1 MRNSS
6 FPAEHP
12 ERLKL
17 AAEIHA
23 RPHEQLSA
31 PVRASHLAILFGETG
46 PNADFLHLIKLCDLF
61 GVKPPA
67 QEESHFA
74 ASLGDLRLRWE
85 RHTEFSTYT
94 FYDFAAFSDPFA
106 QSAIDAVP
114 AEWLGEMPG
123 QTMVALH
130 LAIDDKIREDE
141 EIARIFHRNS
151 LAGSKTMSGVGM
163 VWSDFSVHEDGWS
176 RMLLCDRGL
185 TRGQTGRLFQRLSEI
200 ETYRMLALL
209 GLPIA
214 RNINPALSRLDA
226 NLSGIIETLADKVS
240 LNDDDRELLDCLT
253 AQAAEAERL
262 SAASAYRFSASLAY
276 ATLVQRRIQELREE
290 RLPGLQTI
298 AEFMDRRLAPA
309 MATQS
314 SVAARQDALALRIGR
329 AGDLLRTRVDIAL
342 EEKNRDLLKSMD
354 RRAQLQLRLQETV
367 EGLSVVAIS
376 YYLVG
381 LVGYAAKGAKGAG
394 LPVDPDLAVG
404 LSVPLILA
412 FVFLGLRRLRNVLSS
427 VKP

>member
-1 MRNSS
+1 M
-6 FPAEHP
+6 
-12 ERLKL
+12 KL

-23 RPHEQLSA
+23 RPHEQLNA
-31 PVRASHLAILFGETG
+31 PVRASHLAVIFGPEG
-46 PNADFLHLIKLCDLF
+46 VKDDFAHLTKLCDLF
-61 GVKPPA
+61 GLKPPNI
-67 QEESHFA
+67 EESHFA
-74 ASLGDLRLRWE
+74 ASLGNLRLRWE

-94 FYDFAAFSDPFA
+94 FYDFASFTDPFA

-114 AEWLGEMPG
+114 DEWLAEMPG

-130 LAIDDKIREDE
+130 LAIDNKIRDDE
-141 EIARIFHRNS
+141 EIGQLFHRNS
-151 LAGSKTMSGVGM
+151 LAGSRVMSGAGM
-163 VWSDFSVHEDGWS
+163 VWSDFSVHDDGWS
-176 RMLLCDRGL
+176 RMLLSDQGL
-185 TRGQTGRLFQRLSEI
+185 TRGQTGRLFQRLTEI

-214 RNINPALSRLDA
+214 RTIGPALSRLDGG
-226 NLSGIIETLADKVS
+226 LSEVIEKLADKTS
-240 LNDDDRELLDCLT
+240 PNDGDRELLDRLT
-253 AQAAEAERL
+253 TQAAEAERL

-276 ATLVQRRIQELREE
+276 AALVQRRIQELREE

-314 SVAARQDALALRIGR
+314 SIAIRQDALALRIGR

-354 RRAQLQLRLQETV
+354 KRAQLQLRLQETV

-381 LVGYAAKGAKGAG
+381 LVGYAVKGVKGAG
-394 LPVDPDLAVG
+394 FHIDPDLVVG
-404 LSVPLILA
+404 LSVPFILG
-412 FVFLGLRRLRNVLSS
+412 FVFIGLRRLRHILSNS
-427 VKP
+427 KT